1 MKLRDKNLLNIS
13 KINKWRKRYKIGVT
27 NGCFDLLHKGH
38 IFSLK
43 QSKKFCDKLIVLLN
57 SDNSVKRLKGIKR
70 PIQNARIRKKNLL
83 KSKYVDYVI
92 VFDELTPFKILK
104 FLKPDYLFK
113 GSDYRNKKIVGKK
126 YVKSYGGNVK
136 ILKNLKNVSTTKI
149 ILKSKQS

>member
-1 MKLRDKNLLNIS
+1 
-13 KINKWRKRYKIGVT
+13 
-27 NGCFDLLHKGH
+27 
-38 IFSLK
+38 
-43 QSKKFCDKLIVLLN
+43 
-57 SDNSVKRLKGIKR
+57 LKGIKR

-92 VFDELTPFKILK
+92 IFDDLTPFKILK

-113 GSDYRNKKIVGKK
+113 GSDYRKKKIVGKK
-126 YVKSYGGNVK
+126 YVKSYGGKVK